1 MNHPEKVTWLN
12 AVIAVLLL
20 ITSIIAIL
28 PLFRGES
35 LGAIILEF
43 AFAAYLTVSIIL
55 VICKKGKWAIF
66 MLTLL
71 LLYVAIMV
79 YIELMK
85 L

>member
-1 MNHPEKVTWLN
+1 MNHSKNATWLD

-20 ITSIIAIL
+20 IAFIIAIL
-28 PLFRGES
+28 PWFRGES
-35 LGAIILEF
+35 LGTIILEF
-43 AFAAYLTVSIIL
+43 ALAAYFTVSIIL
-55 VICKKGKWAIF
+55 AICKKVKWTIF

>member
-1 MNHPEKVTWLN
+1 MNNHSEKATWLD

-20 ITSIIAIL
+20 IAFIIAIL
-28 PLFRGES
+28 PWFRGD
-35 LGAIILEF
+35 IILEF
-43 AFAAYLTVSIIL
+43 ALAAYFTVSIIL
-55 VICKKGKWAIF
+55 AICKKVKWAIF

-71 LLYVAIMV
+71 LLYVAIMA